1 MEVVNIFIPFDLIIP
16 EKFTHQDIE
25 ITLIPLM
32 ITELNPYSSN
42 GDILVVA
49 NLENVLAITN
59 YLEINYFYVIK
70 EGQRLRTA
78 KLLAITDCYHF
89 KTTDQLSERINLC
102 YDELDMILGQIIMSY
117 HDFADLSDEKGAKY
131 IRQLN

>member
-1 MEVVNIFIPFDLIIP
+1 MEVVIIFIPFDLILP
-16 EKFTHQDIE
+16 EKFARQDIE

-32 ITELNPYSSN
+32 ITEPNLYSSD

-59 YLEINYFYVIK
+59 YLEINYFYIIK
-70 EGQRLRTA
+70 QGKRLRTT
-78 KLLAITDCYHF
+78 KLISITDSYHF
-89 KTTDQLSERINLC
+89 ISTDQLSEKIDIC
-102 YDELDMILGQIIMSY
+102 YDELGMILGQIIMSY
-117 HDFADLSDEKGAKY
+117 HDFADLSNEQGNKY